1 MNHQQ
6 VIQISKANN
15 SLATLDSLNIRF
27 LKHCADNATP
37 QDLPTKLEI
46 NGHTISINAF
56 GSTVSATGRHV
67 RFEADEFSTEY
78 VFSIKVDEQ
87 NVEIWRCYLTSNGK
101 LVKDLAAQSVICD
114 FDNHYVAK
122 HLCGNA
128 MLGVLQSKAFLP
140 TANVGC

>member
-67 RFEADEFSTEY
+67 LFRADEFSTEY
-78 VFSIKVDEQ
+78 IFSIKVDGQ
-87 NVEIWRCYLTSNGK
+87 DVEVWRFYLTFNGR
-101 LVKDLAAQSVICD
+101 LVQNIEVQSEVCD
-114 FDNHYVAK
+114 FDNQYVAR
-122 HLCGNA
+122 HLCGNV
-128 MLGVLQSKAFLP
+128 MLALLQSKAFLP
-140 TANVGC
+140 SAKIGR